1 MSASG
6 TYCTGGYDAS
16 CNVNALTVSATTFPA
31 TVTVTRAPVG
41 SMVMGWSG
49 PGSRTCLSVML
60 GFNTRTSAHIPKPEA
75 ALGQFL
81 EEPGHGQACLPAAQL
96 IRRVDDSVRDRM
108 HLDVG
113 LLRSA
118 TKDPERRVRVT
129 ARSEHHHALGLVDDL
144 PVLGDACERGLD
156 LGLGLA
162 APDLGEVDEVALDPL
177 HLPLGVLDSAPHA
190 QDRA

>member
-41 SMVMGWSG
+41 SMGMGWSG

-60 GFNTRTSAHIPKPEA
+60 DFNTSTSAHIPAVA
-75 ALGQFL
+75 ALRQIL
-81 EEPGHGQACLPAAQL
+81 HEPGHGPAGLPAAQL
-96 IRRVDDSVRDRM
+96 ARRFDEPGRNGV

-113 LLRSA
+113 LLRRA
-118 TKDPERRVRVT
+118 AKDPERRVGV
-129 ARSEHHHALGLVDDL
+129 APRSQHQHALGLVDDL
-144 PVLGDACERGLD
+144 PVLGNARERGL
-156 LGLGLA
+156 
-162 APDLGEVDEVALDPL
+162 
-177 HLPLGVLDSAPHA
+177 
-190 QDRA
+190 